1 MTKHGHGLP
10 RKRPGRSA
18 KDEIEAELPE
28 LEPLADLPELESL
41 DDLPELPELE
51 AVEQDEGPVK
61 GSCTDGDEDGFDTVV
76 TLDVPDM
83 PKKEVSDAVEGPLG
97 RIAGAFGARLR
108 HKKVLVRFTGD
119 GLVGSAVKAQVAEQ
133 LQPQKPLLVVV
144 RRGFGDETVHEG
156 SLPTV
161 EVQTEVG
168 DGVTKVQVA
177 TGECEQ
183 ADLPVALE
191 PHLAKLVAS
200 AKGGRFVFQFKG
212 GAKPDATTRD
222 ALAMALRDAGA
233 RSMAVGARVLFDRDL
248 EERVQ
253 CSVSGSKATI
263 TISLTDSD
271 ADCIDALTL
280 VLPNHK
286 AGLDGKNVRF
296 QFARESNAVQ
306 SFCVDFARD
315 AGATLVEVGGAD
327 DFDIVWPPLISVRAG
342 KEVELRL
349 TPNGRSRAAVLSTF
363 VRELAEHHDDTA
375 GKDVVIDWPQ
385 DFALD
390 EEAVKTLEEATRTM
404 APHRLACTVHG
415 DEREPFVPAPIHFG
429 VDGDVQVI
437 VVESEAGKPKELQ
450 RAIDRRLPAH
460 LAKLHGQAVRIEVH
474 GEVALSRT
482 LRNGLCGA
490 VAEAGAMRLELAE
503 GGEVDVLLPPMLA
516 VAEGSQGLTVS
527 CVVDGRNEGQQQRA
541 VVRELEGV
549 EVALQSV
556 TIKDSAAATL
566 VADYVLEQGASQV
579 VLDGAEPIRLHPP
592 LFEAAAKKGKQATF
606 VVEPTGDAAMD
617 ARMVERELPDRL
629 KALGMLVGATVTVTW
644 PGGDADGD
652 AVQKLVA
659 ALRDKKASKVVL
671 ARGEGDEVQLHPEP
685 QPAAEEIPELTA
697 DDAVA
702 TEPTGDSS
710 AAAATPPPV
719 PATPPTSSATS
730 SAGSSPAAAS
740 TDGPLL
746 KLLGRRDESVPPMVV
761 LGVAAGDDE
770 AHLQAIVGELQVH
783 LPRFAGR
790 AVLLVPQQD
799 GVDVPVRKT
808 TPLVQLLGQ
817 AIPQAAAATLVFR
830 GPDAQGRP
838 HFQVLHSNLRALP
851 VGGTFGDPRAS

>member
-10 RKRPGRSA
+10 RKRPGRTA

-28 LEPLADLPELESL
+28 LEPLEDLPELEPM

-51 AVEQDEGPVK
+51 AVEEDEGPVK
-61 GSCTDGDEDGFDTVV
+61 GSCADSDDDGFETVV
-76 TLDVPDM
+76 TLEVPDM
-83 PKKEVSDAVEGPLG
+83 PKKEVSDAVEGPLK
-97 RIAGAFGARLR
+97 RIAGSFGAKLR

-119 GLVGSAVKAQVAEQ
+119 GLVGSAVKALVAEQ
-133 LQPQKPLLVVV
+133 LEPQKPLLVVV
-144 RRGFGDETVHEG
+144 RRGFGDETVHQG

-161 EVQTEVG
+161 EVQTESA
-168 DGVTKVQVA
+168 DGTTKVQVA
-177 TGECEQ
+177 TGNCEP

-191 PHLAKLVAS
+191 PHMAKLAGS

-212 GAKPDATTRD
+212 GAKPDATMRD

-263 TISLTDSD
+263 TISLADGD
-271 ADCIDALTL
+271 ADCIDALSL

-286 AGLDGKNVRF
+286 DGLDGKNVRF
-296 QFARESNAVQ
+296 QFARESAAVQ
-306 SFCVDFARD
+306 AFCVDFARD

-327 DFDIVWPPLISVRAG
+327 DFDIVWPPLISVRTG

-375 GKDVVIDWPQ
+375 GKDVVVDWPQ

-390 EEAVKTLEEATRTM
+390 EEAVQTLEEAVKAM

-415 DEREPFVPAPIHFG
+415 DDREPFVPAPIHFG
-429 VDGDVQVI
+429 VDGDVQVV

-482 LRNGLCGA
+482 LRTSICGA

-503 GGEVDVLLPPMLA
+503 GGDVDVLLPPMLA
-516 VAEGSQGLTVS
+516 VAEGDQGMTIS
-527 CVVDGRNEGQQQRA
+527 CVVDGRNEAQQQRA

-556 TIKDSAAATL
+556 TIKDSSAASF

-579 VLDGAEPIRLHPP
+579 MLDGAEPMRLHPP
-592 LFEAAAKKGKQATF
+592 LFESVDKKGKQAQF
-606 VVEPTGDAAMD
+606 AVEPTGDAAMD
-617 ARMVERELPDRL
+617 ARMLDKELLDRL
-629 KALGMLVGATVTVTW
+629 KAIGMLVGASVTVTW
-644 PGGDADGD
+644 PNGDADSE
-652 AVQKLVA
+652 AVQKLLA

-671 ARGEGDEVQLHPEP
+671 VRGEGDEVQLHPEP
-685 QPAAEEIPELTA
+685 QPAAEEVPELTA

-702 TEPTGDSS
+702 EAP
-710 AAAATPPPV
+710 AADKPAASAATPPPI
-719 PATPPTSSATS
+719 PA
-730 SAGSSPAAAS
+730 AAAS
-740 TDGPLL
+740 TDGSLL

-770 AHLQAIVGELQVH
+770 AHLQAIVGELEVH

-790 AVLLVPQQD
+790 AVLLVPQQN
-799 GVDVPVRKT
+799 GVDVPVRKSS
-808 TPLVQLLGQ
+808 PLVQLLGQ
-817 AIPQAAAATLVFR
+817 AVPQVAAATLVFR

-851 VGGTFGDPRAS
+851 VGGTFGDPRAK